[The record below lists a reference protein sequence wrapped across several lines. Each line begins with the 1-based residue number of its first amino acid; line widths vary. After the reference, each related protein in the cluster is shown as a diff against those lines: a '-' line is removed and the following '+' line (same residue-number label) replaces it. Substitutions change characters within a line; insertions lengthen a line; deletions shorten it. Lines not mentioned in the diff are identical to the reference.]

1 MTSIVS
7 SATSPKPIRVT
18 HAAKVPRRPVP
29 PLRYYRV
36 VRTRAGVIP
45 QLESLLI
52 QHVCPMLES
61 CEGVYLG
68 DVEHQMHV
76 FNTFVTITRTM
87 DITNGPGYVLRALLA
102 GDKDLAYD
110 MATSLDTYN
119 TGLNLVH
126 ECIDRL
132 ELLGDVM
139 KPTKGGTL

>member
-1 MTSIVS
+1 MTTIIAR
-7 SATSPKPIRVT
+7 ATPPTRANAPSHI
-18 HAAKVPRRPVP
+18 AALRRPP

-36 VRTRAGVIP
+36 VRVRAGVIP

-61 CEGVYLG
+61 CEGLYLG

-87 DITNGPGYVLRALLA
+87 DISHGPGYVLRALLA

-110 MATSLDTYN
+110 MATSLDMYN

-132 ELLGDVM
+132 DLLGDVM